1 MKMKLSETTTLSETQ
16 AGLILKIQTYGN
28 VYAN

>member
-1 MKMKLSETTTLSETQ
+1 MKLSETTILSGTQ